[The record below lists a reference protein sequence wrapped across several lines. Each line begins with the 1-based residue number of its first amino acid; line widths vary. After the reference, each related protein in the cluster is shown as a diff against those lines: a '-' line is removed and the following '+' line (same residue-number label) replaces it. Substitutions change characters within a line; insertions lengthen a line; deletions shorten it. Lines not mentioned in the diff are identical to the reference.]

1 RLVASPVAGCTQPL
15 GLVGEALP
23 DQRGVEGAH
32 AGGDGGHPVLPAP
45 HGDVA
50 LLPCLLVTT
59 LLPVGIGGG
68 DRGGGGV
75 VPRLG
80 ARAVEVGQA
89 AGELSIRLEAL
100 CGGERGEGARGGMCD
115 GAGDLRGG
123 ERAEHLGHVRDQ
135 AALGGEG
142 VGRGGG

>member
-1 RLVASPVAGCTQPL
+1 
-15 GLVGEALP
+15 
-23 DQRGVEGAH
+23 
-32 AGGDGGHPVLPAP
+32 PVLSPP

-50 LLPCLLVTT
+50 LLPGVLVTT
-59 LLPVGIGGG
+59 LLAVGIGGG
-68 DRGGGGV
+68 ARGGGGV

-80 ARAVEVGQA
+80 ARTVEVGEA
-89 AGELSIRLEAL
+89 AGELPIRLEPL
-100 CGGERGEGARGGMCD
+100 CGGERGEGARGGMCG

-142 VGRGGG
+142 VSRRGR